1 MTIRDGRKKRAVNS
15 TPGAKR
21 SFLQSFFREPNIGQ
35 TMTGK
40 PSTPPV
46 ASGKPAATNPAATN
60 PAQQQCHRGGQGRLY
75 THVVYVRV
83 TEAEWKRLRER
94 AARCHA
100 LSLSRFMVRCALQR
114 TNPRAALPT
123 PEERARL
130 ERVLFQFHRAALS
143 LKQLAALR
151 LIETAGG
158 SEVIQQ
164 LRETALLLERLC
176 HDLAARLRGVRPSG
190 SRPPGACGHS
200 PKDPADTSDPD
211 R

>member
-1 MTIRDGRKKRAVNS
+1 
-15 TPGAKR
+15 
-21 SFLQSFFREPNIGQ
+21 
-35 TMTGK
+35 MTGK
-40 PSTPPV
+40 PTPPPQSPQ
-46 ASGKPAATNPAATN
+46 APPPQAP
-60 PAQQQCHRGGQGRLY
+60 PCRRGGPRRLY

-94 AARCHA
+94 AARPA
-100 LSLSRFMVRCALQR
+100 LSLSRFMVRCALLLPK
-114 TNPRAALPT
+114 NPQAALPT

-176 HDLAARLRGVRPSG
+176 HDLTARLRGVRPPG
-190 SRPPGACGHS
+190 SRPPGARGHS
-200 PKDPADTSDPD
+200 LKDPAKDPAKGPADPD